1 MCPPDILRYCNN
13 NANVEGLFYYAG
25 LDIPTHGIINS
36 DENYQSAGIN
46 GRIVPYLLKPV
57 SNITSIYNMFRY
69 CRRISSYVKDG
80 VVYQIPSNFFSYAT
94 GITNLQSAFQ
104 GLDFANGTNLSVF
117 SPLKN
122 NLDIRKIFCL
132 CRYCVSTTQVK
143 QTINNIFA
151 NNNISYI
158 TAAFAENDIS
168 LNGNYGGQPREYWNI
183 DNGNTVTANNNF
195 NSTKIP
201 NTINIAYVYYGW
213 GSNATDSAIP
223 STSNN
228 Y

>member
-1 MCPPDILRYCNN
+1 MKKW
-13 NANVEGLFYYAG
+13 LFA
-25 LDIPTHGIINS
+25 IMT
-36 DENYQSAGIN
+36 
-46 GRIVPYLLKPV
+46 
-57 SNITSIYNMFRY
+57 ITLS
-69 CRRISSYVKDG
+69 
-80 VVYQIPSNFFSYAT
+80 FS
-94 GITNLQSAFQ
+94 
-104 GLDFANGTNLSVF
+104 
-117 SPLKN
+117 
-122 NLDIRKIFCL
+122 
-132 CRYCVSTTQVK
+132 
-143 QTINNIFA
+143 INNIFA

-168 LNGNYGGQPREYWNI
+168 LNGNYGGQPREYWTI

-201 NTINIAYVYYGW
+201 TAINIAYVYYGW